1 MCARLC
7 ADGTRIKILTNFAG
21 FCFKYY
27 RFNYKTDLLKNLTTG
42 DAKVINV
49 FNHTLMQGEKGVSA
63 IVDLSPID
71 GVSGSAVLA
80 KLLAK
85 PTDTDCLSD

>member
-1 MCARLC
+1 MCARLF
-7 ADGTRIKILTNFAG
+7 ADGTRIEILTNFAG

-49 FNHTLMQGEKGVSA
+49 FNDSLIQGDKGVSA
-63 IVDLSPID
+63 IVDLPPID
-71 GVSGSAVLA
+71 GELGSQLY
-80 KLLAK
+80 L
-85 PTDTDCLSD
+85 

>member
-1 MCARLC
+1 MRARLF
-7 ADGTRIKILTNFAG
+7 ADGMRIEILTINFAG

-63 IVDLSPID
+63 IVDLPPID
-71 GVSGSAVLA
+71 GESGSQVY
-80 KLLAK
+80 
-85 PTDTDCLSD
+85 

>member
-1 MCARLC
+1 MCSSLY
-7 ADGTRIKILTNFAG
+7 ADGTRIEILTINFAG

-49 FNHTLMQGEKGVSA
+49 FNHTLMQGENGVSA
-63 IVDLSPID
+63 IVDLPPID
-71 GVSGSAVLA
+71 GESGSRLY
-80 KLLAK
+80 L
-85 PTDTDCLSD
+85 

>member
-1 MCARLC
+1 MCARLFT
-7 ADGTRIKILTNFAG
+7 DGTRIEILTNFAG

-49 FNHTLMQGEKGVSA
+49 FNDTLMQGDKGVSA
-63 IVDLSPID
+63 IVDLPPID
-71 GVSGSAVLA
+71 GESGSQLY
-80 KLLAK
+80 L
-85 PTDTDCLSD
+85 